1 MAPRLTVLTLI
12 FSLIASTALNAAK
25 SAHAP
30 ESELI
35 HFKQLASSGKVQE
48 AYDGVSLLVPK
59 YPDDLQ
65 VKLLYAALVGDIG
78 NLEHSAALFDELVKS
93 YPDLPDPVTG
103 LAMAQARQGRL
114 LDAYKTLL
122 SGVKTFPDNG
132 LLHENLAEVYTIF
145 ATMEYQKVLA
155 MGQGS
160 ERVKAKLKHLGMAL
174 SDRQQPDDVEWPA
187 VAEVDVKRPAV
198 VRADVKQPAVA
209 RAKVE
214 RPVVARAEVKQPA
227 VARAEIKQPAVARAE
242 IKRPVVAEADFRAAP
257 TAVGD
262 SGTCRAVG
270 PFRGDAELK
279 RASAWLSVQN
289 ISASK
294 VMYRLRE
301 VTHLVYL
308 PPEDSYVAAKALREK
323 LTQQG
328 IKDTAIITS
337 GSLKYAVSLGVYR
350 QVESAQRRVKQ
361 LARNNYKA
369 ESAKRNLAR
378 TRAWLRFGKAAV
390 ISNAELLAGVP
401 GHNLQVRKTTCS

>member
-1 MAPRLTVLTLI
+1 MVPRLTVLTLI

-30 ESELI
+30 ESELM
-35 HFKQLASSGKVQE
+35 HFKQLASSGQVQE

-93 YPDLPDPVTG
+93 YPTLPDPVTG
-103 LAMAQARQGRL
+103 LAMAQARQGQL
-114 LDAYKTLL
+114 LEAYKTLL

-174 SDRQQPDDVEWPA
+174 SERQKSTDVE
-187 VAEVDVKRPAV
+187 RPAV
-198 VRADVKQPAVA
+198 VRADVERPAVAELDVKRPAVA
-209 RAKVE
+209 RAD
-214 RPVVARAEVKQPA
+214 VKRPA
-227 VARAEIKQPAVARAE
+227 VARDDVERPAA
-242 IKRPVVAEADFRAAP
+242 AEADFRTAP
-257 TAVGD
+257 VAVGD

-279 RASAWLSVQN
+279 RASAWFSVQN

-308 PPEDSYVAAKALREK
+308 PPEDSYVAATALREE

-350 QVESAQRRVKQ
+350 QVESVQRRVAQ

-369 ESAKRNLAR
+369 ESARRNLPR
-378 TRAWLRFGKAAV
+378 TRAWFRLGKTAV

-401 GHNLQVRKTTCS
+401 GYDLQVRKTTCN

>member
-1 MAPRLTVLTLI
+1 MVPRLTVLTLI

-30 ESELI
+30 ESELM
-35 HFKQLASSGKVQE
+35 HFKQLAASGQVQK

-59 YPDDLQ
+59 YPDDVQ

-93 YPDLPDPVTG
+93 YPTLPDPVTG
-103 LAMAQARQGRL
+103 LAMAQARQGKL

-122 SGVKTFPDNG
+122 SGVRAIPDNG
-132 LLHENLAEVYTIF
+132 LLHENLAEIYTIF

-160 ERVKAKLKHLGMAL
+160 ERVKAKLKYLGMAL
-174 SDRQQPDDVEWPA
+174 SERQKYADVE
-187 VAEVDVKRPAV
+187 R
-198 VRADVKQPAVA
+198 PAVA
-209 RAKVE
+209 RADVE
-214 RPVVARAEVKQPA
+214 RPAA
-227 VARAEIKQPAVARAE
+227 
-242 IKRPVVAEADFRAAP
+242 AEADFRAAP
-257 TAVGD
+257 VAVGD

-294 VMYRLRE
+294 VMYKLRE

-308 PPEDSYVAAKALREK
+308 PPEDSYVAAAALREK

-350 QVESAQRRVKQ
+350 QVESVQRRVAQ

-369 ESAKRNLAR
+369 ESARRNQPH
-378 TRAWLRFGKAAV
+378 TRAWLRLGKTAV

-401 GHNLQVRKTTCS
+401 GHDLQVRKTTCN